1 MILLREADMNILIL
15 GNGFDLA
22 HGLPTRY
29 TDFLEYC
36 RAYNSEDCD
45 TLPEIEAENIEGI
58 A

>member
-1 MILLREADMNILIL
+1 MNILIL